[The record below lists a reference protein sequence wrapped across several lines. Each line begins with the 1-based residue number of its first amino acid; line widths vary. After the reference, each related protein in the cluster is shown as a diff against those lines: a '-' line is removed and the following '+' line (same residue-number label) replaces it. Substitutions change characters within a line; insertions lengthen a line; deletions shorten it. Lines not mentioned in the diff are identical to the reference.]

1 MRVHEAMSPGSFEK
15 KNAARWLETDML
27 MLASEKKN
35 QLVDL
40 RGLPRRFREMCADLS
55 LAQHRMYGQRVIHDL
70 NERVIRGY
78 KILYRGRRAG
88 LEAVVRFSAV
98 TFPQSIRSEWRLFW
112 VCSGFFWLPF
122 LAMLVSVYWDVS
134 WVQSVLGQDGM
145 SSMEQMYGGSR
156 EEQVTHLR
164 SEYGSNFMMF
174 AHYIQNNVG
183 IDFQVFAGGIL
194 ASVGTIFFLVFN
206 GVFIGAAAGYVQ
218 YACNPQSFWTFVVGH
233 SSFELLGMIV
243 VGMAGMR
250 MGMGLLKPGR
260 LPRVRALKE
269 SAARAMPLLYGGAVM
284 TAFAAVIEG
293 FWSAREMPDGV
304 KYAVGGFFWLLH
316 IVYFLLAGRGRKE
329 VSA

>member
-1 MRVHEAMSPGSFEK
+1 
-15 KNAARWLETDML
+15 
-27 MLASEKKN
+27 
-35 QLVDL
+35 
-40 RGLPRRFREMCADLS
+40 
-55 LAQHRMYGQRVIHDL
+55 
-70 NERVIRGY
+70 
-78 KILYRGRRAG
+78 
-88 LEAVVRFSAV
+88 
-98 TFPQSIRSEWRLFW
+98 
-112 VCSGFFWLPF
+112 
-122 LAMLVSVYWDVS
+122 
-134 WVQSVLGQDGM
+134 
-145 SSMEQMYGGSR
+145 
-156 EEQVTHLR
+156 
-164 SEYGSNFMMF
+164 
-174 AHYIQNNVG
+174 
-183 IDFQVFAGGIL
+183 
-194 ASVGTIFFLVFN
+194 VGTIFFLVFN